1 MQTNNVVMPLRER
14 VRGQWPHI
22 LSNLGV
28 DDAYLQNR
36 HSPCPHCGGKDRYR
50 FDDKNGS
57 GSFYCSGCGPGDGF
71 TLLMRVHGWSFAV
84 AAREI
89 EVAMKENNSTRTP
102 VTQEGNREK
111 SLHKMLAKAVEVV
124 RGDEVYRYLQN
135 RGLKTVPD
143 FLLAHPNIFDVDSK
157 RGYPG
162 MLAPIKNSVGDITS
176 IHRTFLRGGEKAQI
190 RAPKKIMPP
199 VGTINGASAQLY
211 PVAEH
216 IGLTEGIETAI
227 ACHELFDI
235 PVWAALNTNGIK
247 TFVPPEGVREITVY
261 GDNDKNFTGQSAA
274 YQLANRLGMD
284 GLTVNV
290 KVPVPAGCDWLDV
303 YQELVGLEQ
312 EEAECAHS

>member
-1 MQTNNVVMPLRER
+1 MR
-14 VRGQWPHI
+14 VKEKAQGNWYQI
-22 LSNLGV
+22 LLALGV
-28 DDAYLQNR
+28 GAVYLENK
-36 HSPCPHCGGKDRYR
+36 HSPCPMCGGKDRYR
-50 FDDKNGS
+50 FDDKNGR
-57 GSFYCSGCGPGDGF
+57 GTFYCRCGPGDGF
-71 TLLMRVHGWSFAV
+71 DLLMRLNHWTFPETASRVEEFLDGAQPNTQTQSF
-84 AAREI
+84 
-89 EVAMKENNSTRTP
+89 KKKNP
-102 VTQEGNREK
+102 VDAINK
-111 SLHKMLAKAVEVV
+111 LLAGAKPVIQ
-124 RGDEVYRYLQN
+124 GDPVSQYLEN

-143 FLLAHPNIFDVDSK
+143 FLLAHSSLFDVDSK

-235 PVWAALNTNGIK
+235 PVWAALNSNGIK
-247 TFVPPEGVREITVY
+247 TFVPPEGIREITVY

>member
-1 MQTNNVVMPLRER
+1 MRKNNELPLRER
-14 VRGQWPHI
+14 VRGQWLHI
-22 LSNLGV
+22 LSNLGI
-28 DDAYLQNR
+28 DDVYLQNK

-71 TLLMRVHGWSFAV
+71 TLLMRVHGWTFSV

-89 EVAMKENNSTRTP
+89 EIVLGKKSFTRTP
-102 VTQEGNREK
+102 IIQHGNREK
-111 SLHKMLAKAVEVV
+111 SLHKMLAKATEVME
-124 RGDEVYRYLQN
+124 GDEVCRYLEN

-143 FLLAHPNIFDVDSK
+143 FLLAHSHLFDVDTKKS
-157 RGYPG
+157 YPG
-162 MLAPIKNSVGDITS
+162 MLAPIKNSVGDTVS
-176 IHRTFLRGGEKAQI
+176 IHRTFLRGGEKAPI
-190 RAPKKIMPP
+190 SAPRKIMPP

-227 ACHELFDI
+227 ACHELFNI

-247 TFVPPEGVREITVY
+247 TFVPPEGIREITVY
-261 GDNDKNFTGQSAA
+261 GDNDKNFTGQSVA
-274 YQLANRLGMD
+274 YQLANRLGME

-303 YQELVGLEQ
+303 YQELMRH
-312 EEAECAHS
+312 EEAECVHS